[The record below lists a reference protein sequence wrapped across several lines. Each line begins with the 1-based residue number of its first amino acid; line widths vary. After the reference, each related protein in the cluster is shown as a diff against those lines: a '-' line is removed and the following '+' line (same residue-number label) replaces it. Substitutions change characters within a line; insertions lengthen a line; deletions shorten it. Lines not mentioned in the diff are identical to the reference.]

1 MTPSN
6 NLERHLHAHE
16 PISATNVV
24 TVSIQLV
31 IHRNLIVQEN
41 HLSYIVPMM
50 SIHVMRD

>member
-1 MTPSN
+1 MPTYVRDSPMISFTYS
-6 NLERHLHAHE
+6 HA
-16 PISATNVV
+16 SVV